1 MDERDTFDRRSIY
14 SWIDGSAIYTGITK
28 RPRPCMRQQID
39 CDSGGKCYQTG
50 GCPHPLH
57 VKRFSKAS
65 KEHWWCPLP
74 IHGWIWPWLSALN
87 LRLVGLRQ
95 LPAGNGRRT
104 KQRLRAPD
112 FSAQLR
118 LLFANRAKQKQKQNN
133 SGGLHSSERFKHF
146 NIFTY
151 KQIVNLVLMP
161 FYIFSISHLAPLA
174 RLSCSISFNGQIEG
188 IRRIQEKI

>member
-1 MDERDTFDRRSIY
+1 MHAASDWLWFWWKMLSNWGMSNTCE
-14 SWIDGSAIYTGITK
+14 
-28 RPRPCMRQQID
+28 
-39 CDSGGKCYQTG
+39 
-50 GCPHPLH
+50 
-57 VKRFSKAS
+57 KAS
-65 KEHWWCPLP
+65 KEQWWCPLP

-133 SGGLHSSERFKHF
+133 SGGLHSWERFKHF
-146 NIFTY
+146 NIFTS
-151 KQIVNLVLMP
+151 KRIVNLVLNAILY
-161 FYIFSISHLAPLA
+161 FLHLPPGTPGPSVL
-174 RLSCSISFNGQIEG
+174 FNQF
-188 IRRIQEKI
+188 